1 MADPRPLVMHV
12 VYRFDVGG
20 LENGV
25 VNLINHMPA
34 ERFRH
39 AVVALTDCAEAFC
52 RRIQRDDVRFLSL
65 HKPPGHGAK
74 LYPQLYRLFR
84 SHRPAIVHTR
94 NLAALESAVPAWAA
108 GVPARVHGE
117 HGWDVSDPGGTRRKF
132 QWLRR
137 AYSPFVSRYV
147 ALSGH
152 IESYLVERVGIAPRR
167 VERICNGVDTTRFVP
182 ASALHLAS
190 RPAVAGAGQGVR
202 IDLAGSP
209 FGADQLVVGTVG
221 RLQTVKDQ
229 VNLVRAF
236 AIAVRAGEAGRRL
249 RLLVAGD
256 GPQRAEVEAEI
267 AAAGIGNITW
277 LAGERS
283 DVPEVMRALDVF
295 ALPSRAEG
303 ISNTILEAMASGL
316 PVVATEVG
324 GNAELV
330 AAGETGL
337 LVPPEDPARMAEA
350 LLRYTSH
357 GALRQN
363 HGAAG
368 RKRVEQHFSVDN
380 MVARYTSLYEQLLQ
394 RGSGLAR
401 E

>member
-1 MADPRPLVMHV
+1 MDDPRPLVMHI

-25 VNLINHMPA
+25 VNLINHMPV

-39 AVVALTDCAEAFC
+39 VVVSLTDCSEAFC
-52 RRIQRDDVRFLSL
+52 RRVRRDDVRFISL

-74 LYPQLYRLFR
+74 LYPRLYRLFR
-84 SHRPAIVHTR
+84 EHRPAIVHTR
-94 NLAALESAVPAWAA
+94 NLAALESVVPAWAA
-108 GVPARVHGE
+108 GVPVRVHGE

-152 IESYLVERVGIAPRR
+152 IESYLVERVGIAPQR
-167 VERICNGVDTTRFVP
+167 VERICNGVDTARFVP
-182 ASALHLAS
+182 ASALPVAV
-190 RPAVAGAGQGVR
+190 RPAAAGAGQGGR
-202 IDLAGSP
+202 IELAGSP
-209 FGADQLVVGTVG
+209 FGAEHVVVGTVG

-229 VNLVRAF
+229 VNLVCAV
-236 AIAVRAGEAGRRL
+236 AIARAQGEAGARL
-249 RLLVAGD
+249 RLVIAGD
-256 GPQRAEVEAEI
+256 GPQRAEVEDEI
-267 AAAGIGNITW
+267 AATGIGDITW

-303 ISNTILEAMASGL
+303 ISNTILEAMASAL
-316 PVVATEVG
+316 PVVATDVG

-337 LVPPEDPARMAEA
+337 LVPPEDPQRMADA
-350 LLRYTSH
+350 LLRYTADA
-357 GALRQN
+357 ALRQN

-368 RKRVEQHFSVDN
+368 RKRVECNFSIDN
-380 MVARYTSLYEQLLQ
+380 MVMRYTQLYESLL
-394 RGSGLAR
+394 RPTGAR
-401 E
+401 